1 MTVPDGF
8 FPMLQN
14 GGLGA
19 MFMFVFVV
27 LIFAPLIY
35 AAVLGKGP
43 SHRRLVNVIDA
54 FARLV
59 AASKTRRK

>member
-1 MTVPDGF
+1 MTVPDGL

-19 MFMFVFVV
+19 MFVFMFVV
-27 LIFAPLIY
+27 LVFAPLIY

-54 FARLV
+54 FTRLV